1 MTLNASHRHALENL
15 FSPAAFGSLQ
25 LRNRLLMA
33 PMTRSQSPGH
43 VPNERNVEYYR
54 RRAAGGV
61 GLIITEGTTV
71 GHPAASGYPDVPAFH
86 GDAALQGWKAVV
98 DAVHAEGAAII
109 PQLWHVGSIRQPG
122 MQPDGSVPGYAPSAV
137 VHPSLSPE
145 QGVRPRE
152 MTEQDIGDVVNAFA
166 RSAAAAKKLGFDGV
180 ELHGAHG
187 YLIDEFFWTATNLRQ
202 DRYGG
207 ELAQRTR
214 FATQIVHA
222 VRESVGPGFPI
233 ALRISQWKPGD
244 YQYRVA
250 ADPQQLETWLG
261 PLRDAGVDV
270 FHCSTR
276 RLDDPEFENSS
287 LNLAG
292 WVKKVLGVPTV
303 TVGSVGL
310 DSDFVASF
318 SGQPAAV
325 LGIERLL
332 QRLERGEFDFVA
344 LGRALLADPEWPN
357 KLRSGHYAD
366 VAAFS
371 PQHLQRYP

>member
-1 MTLNASHRHALENL
+1 MTLDASHRHALENL
-15 FSPAAFGSLQ
+15 FSPAAFGSRQ

-54 RRAAGGV
+54 RRAAGGI

-86 GDAALQGWKAVV
+86 GDAALQGWKAVA

-137 VHPSLSPE
+137 VHPSLPPDT
-145 QGVRPRE
+145 GVRPRE

-166 RSAAAAKKLGFDGV
+166 RSAAAAKEIGFDGL

-187 YLIDEFFWTATNLRQ
+187 YLIDQFFWSATNLRQ

-207 ELAQRTR
+207 ALAQRTR

-233 ALRISQWKPGD
+233 AFRLSQWKSGD
-244 YQYRVA
+244 FQYRVA
-250 ADPQQLETWLG
+250 ESPAQLETWLG

-276 RLDDPEFENSS
+276 RFDEPLFENSN

-310 DSDFVASF
+310 DSDFVAAF

-332 QRLERGEFDFVA
+332 GRLERGEFDFVA

-357 KLRSGHYAD
+357 KLRSGRYAD

-371 PQHLQRYP
+371 PEHLQRYP

>member
-1 MTLNASHRHALENL
+1 MTLNASYRHALENL
-15 FSPAAFGSLQ
+15 FSPAAFGSRQ

-98 DAVHAEGAAII
+98 NAVHAEGAAII

-137 VHPSLSPE
+137 VHPSLPADT
-145 QGVRPRE
+145 G
-152 MTEQDIGDVVNAFA
+152 
-166 RSAAAAKKLGFDGV
+166 AA
-180 ELHGAHG
+180 
-187 YLIDEFFWTATNLRQ
+187 
-202 DRYGG
+202 
-207 ELAQRTR
+207 
-214 FATQIVHA
+214 
-222 VRESVGPGFPI
+222 
-233 ALRISQWKPGD
+233 
-244 YQYRVA
+244 
-250 ADPQQLETWLG
+250 
-261 PLRDAGVDV
+261 
-270 FHCSTR
+270 
-276 RLDDPEFENSS
+276 
-287 LNLAG
+287 
-292 WVKKVLGVPTV
+292 
-303 TVGSVGL
+303 
-310 DSDFVASF
+310 F

-332 QRLERGEFDFVA
+332 ERLERGEFDFVA
-344 LGRALLADPEWPN
+344 LGRALLADPQWPN
-357 KLRSGHYAD
+357 KLRSGKYAE

-371 PQHLQRYP
+371 PEHLQRYP